1 MTITKTW
8 GTDAAGAGSSGVGV
22 GWTWIAATGVW
33 LGWTTTAADF
43 EQAVPARSAA
53 RATAVHLD
61 KGIGEE

>member
-1 MTITKTW
+1 M
-8 GTDAAGAGSSGVGV
+8 
-22 GWTWIAATGVW
+22 AATGVW